1 MGERHEPA
9 AQGYESGCP
18 VGQRGRPGG
27 RRSLASAPSVQDR
40 RCNPRQT
47 VSLPLSP
54 RRWAAA
60 ARMEPAQNKRPD
72 GANRRAS
79 FVGTCE
85 PSPSGPPVRR
95 PPREPRVLCQ
105 EPDRRERSAAASE
118 QADPIMGVSV
128 FRRPVGRRRRPEVR
142 RSHGGGAISMVG
154 IPAELHLHSNRT
166 ACLRLPAVG
175 EELAQKARE
184 AHCARPRAL
193 LVIGSRTMT
202 ASGYR

>member
-54 RRWAAA
+54 RRWAAP

-154 IPAELHLHSNRT
+154 VPAELHLHSNRT